1 MEVAT
6 PDLRGRL
13 AVVPA
18 IAGTLGV
25 ITCHILGA
33 FLNWQLLAVVF
44 ASLNV
49 PFFLLLLFIPET
61 PVYLIGKNKIET
73 AHKILRIFRG
83 KNWDVTKELTN
94 IKNASESEVKQKV
107 CYYCPLILVR

>member
-61 PVYLIGKNKIET
+61 PVYLIGT
-73 AHKILRIFRG
+73 HKILRIFRG

-107 CYYCPLILVR
+107 CYYCPLILGR